1 MFLVPKSINN
11 FIFGRQYM
19 NSENKDIVEFSL
31 RTLVRFVELEG
42 LDVIDLVN
50 KHSGK
55 VLGNELGYDEGF
67 GPQEKFK
74 ALELIKSCRSSN

>member
-1 MFLVPKSINN
+1 
-11 FIFGRQYM
+11 M

-31 RTLVRFVELEG
+31 RTLVRFIELEG
-42 LDVIDLVN
+42 LDITDLVD

-67 GPQEKFK
+67 GPQEKLK
-74 ALELIKSCRSSN
+74 ALELIKSCQKRN

>member
-1 MFLVPKSINN
+1 
-11 FIFGRQYM
+11 M

-67 GPQEKFK
+67 RPQEKLK
-74 ALELIKSCRSSN
+74 ALELIKSCLSSN

>member
-1 MFLVPKSINN
+1 
-11 FIFGRQYM
+11 M

-31 RTLVRFVELEG
+31 RTLVRFIELEG

-55 VLGNELGYDEGF
+55 VLGNELGYDARSRTSREV
-67 GPQEKFK
+67 QS
-74 ALELIKSCRSSN
+74 LEAHKILLNANTLA

>member
-1 MFLVPKSINN
+1 
-11 FIFGRQYM
+11 M

-74 ALELIKSCRSSN
+74 ALELIKSCRSPN

>member
-1 MFLVPKSINN
+1 VFLVPKSINN
-11 FIFGRQYM
+11 FIFERQYM